1 MCICSYMDV
10 YIYLQ
15 QINYLKKNRL
25 FKKYIKC
32 RDYNKNILPQENKNY
47 RNILSTILKQSKK
60 HY

>member
-1 MCICSYMDV
+1 MDV